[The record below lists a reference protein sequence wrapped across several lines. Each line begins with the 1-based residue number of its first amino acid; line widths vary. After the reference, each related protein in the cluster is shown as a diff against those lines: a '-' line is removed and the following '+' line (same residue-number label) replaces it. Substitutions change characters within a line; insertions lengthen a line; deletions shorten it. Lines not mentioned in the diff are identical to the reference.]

1 VRTPLLHAIRA
12 PLGAFARLYFRLAL
26 RGTEHVLRW
35 GPVLI
40 TPNHQSYADPAL
52 VSLPFHR
59 PVHYMAWNRLFR
71 IPLFGWLIRRARAFP
86 VDTDAADPRATR
98 RAVRLLQ
105 DGAALMIFPEG
116 IRSLDGTVGPFKP
129 GAFRLAVAL
138 GVPVLPV
145 TIAGAHQTWP
155 PTRTLPRPGRITIT
169 YHPLERAD
177 PTLEPRVAARELAD
191 RVRAVIVGALGS
203 GSGGPGVDKGG
214 P

>member
-12 PLGAFARLYFRLAL
+12 PLGAFARVYFRLAL
-26 RGTEHVLRW
+26 RGTGHVPLW

-52 VSLPFHR
+52 VSLPFRR
-59 PVHYMAWNRLFR
+59 PMHYMAWNRLFR
-71 IPLFGWLIRRARAFP
+71 IPFFGWVIRRARAFP

-116 IRSLDGTVGPFKP
+116 TRSLDGTVGPFKP

-145 TIAGAHQTWP
+145 TIAGAHQAWP

-169 YHPLERAD
+169 YHPLERSD

-203 GSGGPGVDKGG
+203 GSDDPGVDRGG